1 MPEIAQIIP
10 IFKTADMT
18 AGLSFYID
26 GLGFRRVGFFE
37 LGPDGPAHASL
48 LRDGCELHLSTF
60 PGDGDGPSV
69 AYIQMDDITTLR
81 EALIQRGGAPEDTEI
96 LEQSWGT
103 REIYLTD
110 PDGNRLRFGQRD

>member
-10 IFKTADMT
+10 IFKTADIT
-18 AGLSFYID
+18 A
-26 GLGFRRVGFFE
+26 
-37 LGPDGPAHASL
+37 
-48 LRDGCELHLSTF
+48 
-60 PGDGDGPSV
+60 
-69 AYIQMDDITTLR
+69 LR

-110 PDGNRLRFGQRD
+110 PDGNRLRFGQRE